1 MSIIELEQKRSGAY
15 LGSPKIYPGIDLQWK
30 VIDDD
35 QGIIRGYLAVFNN
48 VDSAKDRIR
57 PGAFKKTI
65 QEALQRKDNRGKK
78 YLWPLLWMHDP
89 DKPIGGFLDATEDK
103 TGLLVTAQLD
113 ISTNAA
119 GIANNALAMSVF
131 SGFKMGYIDEL
142 SIGYKAIQKSY
153 DKDGVRDLTEI
164 QNFEG
169 SAVTMNFAANELAQ
183 VTSVKSASGGSFP
196 LADRNTPWSKS
207 KAIKDIEAATGGDWS
222 KASKYFFWSASNPT
236 TEADH
241 KLPFVAKVGGTFKA
255 IPQAIISAAGAID
268 GARKP
273 VNIPSSDIDAVKS
286 KIAGYYDKMG
296 MTPPWLSKDKAMQG
310 QLETKDF
317 NDRYRQECI
326 ADWLYSDFNN
336 LMQAL
341 RGAIIDMFMIG
352 DEPQSDM
359 VTTILSDS
367 DENKIGFISALQ
379 AYVQKGIDLDVP
391 NYLTEQNNQPSNYY
405 MTRPGLLDIKAG
417 AVVSRDNA
425 DRMQGHVN
433 TLMQV
438 KDMIHTVA
446 EDITHYVTGNEAY
459 VSDAG
464 TTSKTANHTLEP
476 FYRAL
481 KNATNNQPLTSTDS
495 DLEQFS
501 NWLQSQISSRD
512 PNDAA

>member
-1 MSIIELEQKRSGAY
+1 MQIAIETKTFHLDIKSIDE
-15 LGSPKIYPGIDLQWK
+15 
-30 VIDDD
+30 D

-48 VDSAKDRIR
+48 VDSSKDRIR

-65 QEALQRKDNRGKK
+65 SEALERKDKRGKK

-89 DKPIGGFLDATEDK
+89 EKPIGGFIDAVEDK

-113 ISTNAA
+113 ISTNDA
-119 GIANNALAMSVF
+119 GYPLNPLAMSVF
-131 SGFKMGYIDEL
+131 SGFKQGYIDEL

-153 DKDGVRDLTEI
+153 GSDGVRDLTEI

-169 SAVTMNFAANELAQ
+169 SAVTMLFAANELAQ

-241 KLPFVAKVGGTFKA
+241 KLPFVAKVGGTMKA
-255 IPQAIISAAGAID
+255 IPQAIISAAAAVQ
-268 GARKP
+268 GARGGVKD
-273 VNIPSSDIDAVKS
+273 IDDIDAVKS
-286 KIAGYYDKMG
+286 KIAGYYSKMG
-296 MTPPWLSKDKAMQG
+296 MTPPWSDKDKAMSG
-310 QLETKDF
+310 QLEKKDF

-326 ADWLYSDFNN
+326 ADWMYGDFNN

-367 DENKIGFISALQ
+367 EENKIGFISALQ

-391 NYLTEQNNQPSNYY
+391 NYLTEQGNSQSSYYGY
-405 MTRPGLLDIKAG
+405 MTRPGSLDAKAG
-417 AVVSRDNA
+417 AVVSSANA
-425 DRMQGHVN
+425 DRMQGHID
-433 TLMQV
+433 TLMQC

-446 EDITHYVTGNEAY
+446 EDITRYVTGNDAY

-464 TTSKTANHTLEP
+464 TKNKTAILEP
-476 FYRAL
+476 FFQTL
-481 KNATNNQPLTSTDS
+481 KQANQPLTSTDG

-501 NWLQSQISSRD
+501 NWLQSQIGRG

>member
-1 MSIIELEQKRSGAY
+1 MGIIELEQKRI
-15 LGSPKIYPGIDLQWK
+15 SPPPGLEWK
-30 VIDDD
+30 VVDDD

-65 QEALQRKDNRGKK
+65 QDALQRKDNRGKK

-89 DKPIGGFLDATEDK
+89 EKPIGGFLDATEDK

-196 LADRNTPWSKS
+196 LADRNTAWSKS

-241 KLPFVAKVGGTFKA
+241 KLPFVAKSGGTMKA
-255 IPQAIISAAGAID
+255 IPQAIISAAAAIQ
-268 GARKP
+268 GARGGVKD
-273 VNIPSSDIDAVKS
+273 IDDIDAVKS

-296 MTPPWLSKDKAMQG
+296 MTPPWSDKDKAMPG
-310 QLETKDF
+310 QFEKKDF

-326 ADWLYSDFNN
+326 ADWMYGDFNN

-367 DENKIGFISALQ
+367 EENKIGFISALQ

-405 MTRPGLLDIKAG
+405 MTRPGLLEGKAG
-417 AVVSRDNA
+417 AVVSQMNA

-446 EDITHYVTGNEAY
+446 EDITHYITGNEAY

-481 KNATNNQPLTSTDS
+481 KNATNNQPLTSTD
-495 DLEQFS
+495 DAGLEQFA

>member
-1 MSIIELEQKRSGAY
+1 MGIIELEQKRTG
-15 LGSPKIYPGIDLQWK
+15 PKIYPGLDLEWK
-30 VIDDD
+30 VIDED
-35 QGIIRGYLAVFNN
+35 QGLIRGYLAVFNN

-65 QEALQRKDNRGKK
+65 AEALQRKDNRGKK

-89 DKPIGGFLDATEDK
+89 NQPIGGFIDAEEDQK
-103 TGLLVTAQLD
+103 GLLVTAQLD
-113 ISTNAA
+113 INTNKQ
-119 GIANNALAMSVF
+119 GYPLNPHAMSVF

-241 KLPFVAKVGGTFKA
+241 KLPFVAKSGGTMKA
-255 IPQAIISAAGAID
+255 IPQAIISAAAAVQ
-268 GARKP
+268 GARGGVKG
-273 VNIPSSDIDAVKS
+273 IDDIDAVKS

-296 MTPPWLSKDKAMQG
+296 MTPPWSSKDKAMQG
-310 QLETKDF
+310 QLEKKDF

-336 LMQAL
+336 LTQAL

-367 DENKIGFISALQ
+367 EENKIGFISALQ

-405 MTRPGLLDIKAG
+405 GYMTRPGMLEGKAG
-417 AVVSRDNA
+417 AVVSQMNA
-425 DRMQGHVN
+425 DRMQGHVDN
-433 TLMQV
+433 LMQC
-438 KDMIHTVA
+438 KDIIHSVA
-446 EDITHYVTGNEAY
+446 EDITRYITGNEAY

-481 KNATNNQPLTSTDS
+481 KNATNNQPLTSTDG

-501 NWLQSQISSRD
+501 NWLQSQIGRG

>member
-1 MSIIELEQKRSGAY
+1 MGIIELEQKRSGAY

-183 VTSVKSASGGSFP
+183 VTSVKS
-196 LADRNTPWSKS
+196 
-207 KAIKDIEAATGGDWS
+207 
-222 KASKYFFWSASNPT
+222 
-236 TEADH
+236 
-241 KLPFVAKVGGTFKA
+241 
-255 IPQAIISAAGAID
+255 
-268 GARKP
+268 
-273 VNIPSSDIDAVKS
+273 
-286 KIAGYYDKMG
+286 
-296 MTPPWLSKDKAMQG
+296 KDKAMPDKP
-310 QLETKDF
+310 ERKDF
-317 NDRYRQECI
+317 NDHYRQECI
-326 ADWLYSDFNN
+326 EDWLYGDFNN
-336 LMQAL
+336 LTQAL

-352 DEPQSDM
+352 DSPQADTVS
-359 VTTILSDS
+359 TILNDS
-367 DENKIGFISALQ
+367 AENKIGFISALQ

-391 NYLTEQNNQPSNYY
+391 NYLTEQQNNNSGYYGY
-405 MTRPGLLDIKAG
+405 MTRRPDLDAKTG
-417 AVVSRDNA
+417 AVVSSANA

-438 KDMIHTVA
+438 KDAIHTVA
-446 EDITHYVTGNEAY
+446 QDITHYITGNEAY